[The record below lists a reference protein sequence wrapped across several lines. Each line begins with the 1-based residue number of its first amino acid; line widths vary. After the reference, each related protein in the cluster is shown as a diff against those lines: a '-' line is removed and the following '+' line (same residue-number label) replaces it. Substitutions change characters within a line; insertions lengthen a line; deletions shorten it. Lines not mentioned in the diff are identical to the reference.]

1 MEYTLSSSIQE
12 HLDQTCEP
20 PELFL
25 DRAAEELLRKEKA
38 ERFMFPGNPI
48 PREAVLE
55 VFSLGIGKLLL
66 LTFAD
71 GDRRLFDGDIL
82 NDCVG
87 FKNICTEFD
96 FDCACVEGYTV
107 AWKDNHGLH
116 DGLFDELPPGFL
128 YENSVSLIDLK
139 DVILPKLRLK
149 KSEVSQITELP
160 TADVNLRESADR
172 GITKTLI
179 TGDNLREKVFLPD
192 DFVRASDPD
201 MAKATNSAKKKRRTK
216 KKPAPPVSEDFISI
230 GEI

>member
-1 MEYTLSSSIQE
+1 MIMEYTLSSSIQE

-160 TADVNLRESADR
+160 TADVNLRE
-172 GITKTLI
+172 
-179 TGDNLREKVFLPD
+179 KVFLPD
-192 DFVRASDPD
+192 EFVRASDPD
-201 MAKATNSAKKKRRTK
+201 MAIETNLAKKKCRTK

>member
-1 MEYTLSSSIQE
+1 MKYTLSTAIQE

-38 ERFMFPGNPI
+38 ERFIFPGNPI
-48 PREAVLE
+48 PRYAVLE

-82 NDCVG
+82 NGCVG

-160 TADVNLRESADR
+160 TADVNLRE
-172 GITKTLI
+172 
-179 TGDNLREKVFLPD
+179 KVFLPD

>member
-1 MEYTLSSSIQE
+1 MEYTLTTAVQE
-12 HLDQTCEP
+12 HLAKTGET
-20 PELFL
+20 PESFL
-25 DRAAEELLRKEKA
+25 DRAVDALIRKEMTQG
-38 ERFMFPGNPI
+38 FNDL
-48 PREAVLE
+48 PREAVIDA
-55 VFSLGIGKLLL
+55 VPLGLGSLLL

-71 GDRRLFDGDIL
+71 GDRRLFDGETL
-82 NDCVG
+82 KENEN
-87 FKNICTEFD
+87 FKNIHSEID
-96 FDCACVEGYTV
+96 FDCACVEGCTV

-160 TADVNLRESADR
+160 TADVNLRE
-172 GITKTLI
+172 
-179 TGDNLREKVFLPD
+179 KVFLPD
-192 DFVRASDPD
+192 EFVRASDPD
-201 MAKATNSAKKKRRTK
+201 MAIETNLAKKKCRTK

>member
-1 MEYTLSSSIQE
+1 MEYTLTTAVQQRLAKTGES
-12 HLDQTCEP
+12 
-20 PELFL
+20 PESFL
-25 DRAAEELLRKEKA
+25 NRAVDALIRKEMA
-38 ERFMFPGNPI
+38 QGFNDL
-48 PREAVLE
+48 PREAVIE
-55 VFSLGIGKLLL
+55 AIPLGLGSLLL

-96 FDCACVEGYTV
+96 FDCACVEGCTV

-139 DVILPKLRLK
+139 DAVSAKLG
-149 KSEVSQITELP
+149 
-160 TADVNLRESADR
+160 LRQSADR

-201 MAKATNSAKKKRRTK
+201 MATATNSAKKKRRTK

>member
-1 MEYTLSSSIQE
+1 MEYTLTTAVQE
-12 HLDQTCEP
+12 HLAKTGET
-20 PELFL
+20 PESFL
-25 DRAAEELLRKEKA
+25 DRAVDALIRKEMTQG
-38 ERFMFPGNPI
+38 FNDL
-48 PREAVLE
+48 PREAVIDA
-55 VFSLGIGKLLL
+55 VPLGLGSLLL

>member
-160 TADVNLRESADR
+160 TADVNLRE
-172 GITKTLI
+172 
-179 TGDNLREKVFLPD
+179 KVFLPD

>member
-149 KSEVSQITELP
+149 KI
-160 TADVNLRESADR
+160 R
-172 GITKTLI
+172 GHPNNRI
-179 TGDNLREKVFLPD
+179 
-192 DFVRASDPD
+192 AHC
-201 MAKATNSAKKKRRTK
+201 
-216 KKPAPPVSEDFISI
+216 
-230 GEI
+230 

>member
-71 GDRRLFDGDIL
+71 GDRRLFDGEIL
-82 NDCVG
+82 KENEN
-87 FKNICTEFD
+87 FKNIRSEID
-96 FDCACVEGYTV
+96 FDCACVESCTV

-160 TADVNLRESADR
+160 TADVNLRE
-172 GITKTLI
+172 
-179 TGDNLREKVFLPD
+179 KVFLPD

>member
-1 MEYTLSSSIQE
+1 MIMEYTLSSSIQE

-160 TADVNLRESADR
+160 TADVNLRE
-172 GITKTLI
+172 
-179 TGDNLREKVFLPD
+179 KVFLPD

>member
-1 MEYTLSSSIQE
+1 MEYTLTTAVQQRLAKTGES
-12 HLDQTCEP
+12 
-20 PELFL
+20 PESFL
-25 DRAAEELLRKEKA
+25 NRAVDALIRKEMA
-38 ERFMFPGNPI
+38 QGFNDL
-48 PREAVLE
+48 PREAVIE
-55 VFSLGIGKLLL
+55 AIPLGLGSLLL

-71 GDRRLFDGDIL
+71 GDRRLFDGEIQKE
-82 NDCVG
+82 NEN
-87 FKNICTEFD
+87 FKNIRSEID
-96 FDCACVEGYTV
+96 FDCACVEGCTV

-139 DVILPKLRLK
+139 DAVSAKLG
-149 KSEVSQITELP
+149 
-160 TADVNLRESADR
+160 LRQSGDR